1 MSKRKFTDNQEIEIG
16 KLYGIKKKTQE
27 ELALLY
33 GCSESTIRNILKRT
47 STKPRTTRESKYH
60 YQHVEQVEKNEKLKV
75 LGLYINSQEFV
86 RYFCLRHYE
95 VGLSRPYDA
104 ENGRGLK
111 CCRLHAQYATQQK
124 KKAKAASEYDKKIA
138 EYGILKRVGTYVDS
152 KSPIEHFCLI
162 HKKPGLCTPSLALIG
177 RGMKCCR
184 LAASQEQADRR
195 KAKAAKEFLEKLAEK
210 NKKVIYVSGEYKGST
225 VKSIIFKCLKHGFED
240 NPQPTDVL
248 RGQSLKCCK
257 QEASYAN
264 IAGDK
269 VWKAL
274 TGKLERQGFVFLYL
288 YKTKNPNF
296 NKYGLTNNLKKRAT
310 SGKYGES
317 LIDPFRFNDR
327 ADGVLIEQAFKYS
340 YGIDTPP
347 LEFKNWAGKTEL
359 TNFSSEEFKERIQ
372 EFISELLRLKRW
384 DFAKEYCDPIEV
396 DLAINYLRIQN
407 Q

>member
-1 MSKRKFTDNQEIEIG
+1 MSKRKFTYSQEKKIGELYEIQ
-16 KLYGIKKKTQE
+16 KKTQE

-47 STKPRTTRESKYH
+47 STKPRTTRESKFH
-60 YQHVEQVEKNEKLKV
+60 YQHAEQVEKQQKLKV
-75 LGLYINSQEFV
+75 LGLYRNSRESV
-86 RYFCLRHYE
+86 RYFCLRHYQ
-95 VGLSRPYDA
+95 VGFNRPYDA
-104 ENGRGLK
+104 EKGIGLK
-111 CCRLHAQYATQQK
+111 CCRLNAQYANAQK
-124 KKAKAASEYDKKIA
+124 KKAKAANEYDKKIA
-138 EYGILKRVGTYVDS
+138 EYGILKRVGSYVDS
-152 KSPIEHFCLI
+152 KTPIEHFCLI
-162 HKKPGLCTPSLALIG
+162 HKKPGLCAPGSAKLG
-177 RGMKCCR
+177 KGMKCCR

-195 KAKAAKEFLEKLAEK
+195 KAKASKDFLEKLAKK

-240 NPQPTDVL
+240 NPKPTDIL

-257 QEASYAN
+257 QEASYSN

-274 TGKLERQGFVFLYL
+274 TGTLERKGFVFLYL

-296 NKYGLTNNLKKRAT
+296 NKYGLTNNLKKRAS

-340 YGIDTPP
+340 YGIDTP
-347 LEFKNWAGKTEL
+347 LEFKNWVGNTEL
-359 TNFSSEEFKERIQ
+359 TDFSSEEFIERIK
-372 EFISELLRLKRW
+372 EFISELIRLKRW
-384 DFAKEYCDPIEV
+384 DFAKEYCDPIDVE
-396 DLAINYLRIQN
+396 LAINYLRIHN